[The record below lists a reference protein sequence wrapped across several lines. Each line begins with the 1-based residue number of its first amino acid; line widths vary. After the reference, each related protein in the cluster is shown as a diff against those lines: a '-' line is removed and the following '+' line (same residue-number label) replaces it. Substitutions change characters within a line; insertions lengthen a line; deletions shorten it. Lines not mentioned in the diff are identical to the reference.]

1 MAVQLSPRRER
12 FAQEYLKD
20 RLGGQAVV
28 RAGYSPRGA
37 TVTACRLLANAN
49 VQERIAE
56 LAAATEMSGEEI
68 IARLTL
74 QARGAQGEYIY
85 LNSLGEPALN
95 LEKLK
100 ADGLAHLIK
109 GFSVSAKGLRFEFY
123 DAQAALIILGKSVGV
138 LTERVATHDEQGR
151 FEEVAERLIQS
162 RKERSP

>member
-12 FAQEYLKD
+12 FVREYLKD
-20 RLGGQAVV
+20 RIGAQAAI

-37 TVTACRLLANAN
+37 DRVGSRLLGIVE

-74 QARGAQGEYIY
+74 QARGAQGEYIC
-85 LNSLGEPALN
+85 LNGLGEPTLD
-95 LEKLK
+95 LDRLK

-109 GFSVSAKGLRFEFY
+109 GFSVSAKGQRFEFY

-162 RKERSP
+162 RKERNP

>member
-12 FAQEYLKD
+12 FVREYLKD
-20 RLGGQAVV
+20 RIGAQAAI

-37 TVTACRLLANAN
+37 DRVGSRLLGIVE

-74 QARGAQGEYIY
+74 QARGAQGEYIC
-85 LNSLGEPALN
+85 LNGLGEPTLD
-95 LEKLK
+95 LDRLK

-138 LTERVATHDEQGR
+138 LTERVATHDEQER

>member
-1 MAVQLSPRRER
+1 MMAQLSARQEQ
-12 FAQEYLKD
+12 FAREYLKD
-20 RLGGQAVV
+20 RIGTQAAI
-28 RAGYSPRGA
+28 RAGYSSR
-37 TVTACRLLANAN
+37 TANRAAARLLSKA
-49 VQERIAE
+49 VIQERIAE